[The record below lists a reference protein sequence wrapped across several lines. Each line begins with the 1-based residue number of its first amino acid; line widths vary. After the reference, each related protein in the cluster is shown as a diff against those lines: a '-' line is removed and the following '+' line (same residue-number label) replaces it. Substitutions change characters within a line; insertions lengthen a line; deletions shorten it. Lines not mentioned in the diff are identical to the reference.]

1 MAVVDAM
8 NPQFR
13 SLVHEFG
20 VVIVSRMQAEGYDD
34 ANVLRDVLQT
44 WRERRQTKWLETDWL
59 KADI

>member
-20 VVIVSRMQAEGYDD
+20 VIIVSRMQAEGYDD

-44 WRERRQTKWLETDWL
+44 WRERRQETWLKTDWL
-59 KADI
+59 KAET